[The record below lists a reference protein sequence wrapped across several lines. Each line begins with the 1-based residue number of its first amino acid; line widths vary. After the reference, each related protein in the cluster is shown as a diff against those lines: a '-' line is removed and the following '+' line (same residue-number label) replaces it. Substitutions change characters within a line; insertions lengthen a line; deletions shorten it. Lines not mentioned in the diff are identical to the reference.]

1 MAAQGSDNTSGYGLG
16 VLKSQEIARKH
27 WSRYQLALR
36 RGHQEYQK
44 QARICENFY
53 LGGGRQWQD
62 EDKQALEDAGRPA
75 LEENVIFSTVN
86 TVIGYQT
93 QSRMDVAYKP
103 REEDDQ
109 GISDVL
115 SKITMYVTD
124 QNKFPWKES
133 TVFADGLI
141 QQRGYFDIKMN
152 FDENVYGDISID
164 VLDPLDVIPDPD
176 SKSYDPDDW
185 ADVTVCSWMS
195 FDDIKETYGIK
206 KWREVE
212 NNVTTEPD
220 FGRGSL
226 EEERNKFG
234 TTNNYSAFYTDSN
247 DIQHAR
253 LLSRQYW
260 KVQNR
265 NFFFDPKAGDLYPV
279 PDDMKPGEIKKF
291 AKENKYEI
299 IKKVTK
305 RIRWTVS
312 NRDVVLF
319 DEWSPYDHFTVVP
332 YFPYFRRG
340 VTIGLVDNLI
350 KTQEMLN
357 KVYSQILHVVNT
369 TANSGWLLEEDSL
382 VNMDTEDLEVLGSQ
396 TGLVLEYK
404 RGGAAPQKIEPNQ
417 VPTGLKDLVTSGVE
431 LIRLISGVS
440 ETFQGGKGPEVSGT
454 AIQSRVHQSAIQ
466 LAAPID
472 NLFRTRNMIAER
484 VLKLIQ
490 GFYTQ
495 ERTFMI
501 TGHDENGKPVN
512 TPVAINK
519 EDTAN
524 PDSSAL
530 INDVSVGKYDV
541 VIADVP
547 TQITFQNA
555 QFSQAIEMRKFGV
568 MIPDA
573 EMVRMSTLSRKTE
586 IAKQL
591 ENAPDPE
598 TVDAQ
603 KEQLILTNETMK
615 KTIEELESKIKE
627 KDSEVLKQVADVAV
641 LIAAN
646 PKLAPIMDALMAT
659 VGKDVKEEQGE
670 GANEMPVS
678 PQQNPG
684 TQSSLGQPIQ

>member
-1 MAAQGSDNTSGYGLG
+1 MGTLQVVVDRD
-16 VLKSQEIARKH
+16 IANRH
-27 WSRYQLALR
+27 WMRYMLALR
-36 RGHQEYQK
+36 RGHQSYQQ
-44 QARICENFY
+44 QAKICENFY
-53 LGGGRQWQD
+53 LGSGRQWTDQ
-62 EDKQALEDAGRPA
+62 DKQQLEAMGRPT
-75 LEENVIFSTVN
+75 LEENVIFATIN

-109 GISDVL
+109 GISDIL

-133 TVFADGLI
+133 QVFSDGLI
-141 QQRGYFDIKMN
+141 QQRGYFDVKMDFN
-152 FDENVYGDISID
+152 ENVYGDISIET
-164 VLDPLDVIPDPD
+164 LDPLDVLPDPD

-185 ADVTVCSWMS
+185 ADVMVTSWMS
-195 FDDIKETYGIK
+195 FDDIKETYGLK
-206 KWREVE
+206 KWREIE
-212 NNVTTEPD
+212 NNISAEAD

-253 LLSRQYW
+253 LINRQFW

-265 NFFFDPKAGDLYPV
+265 DFYFDPKAGDLYPV
-279 PDDMKPGEIKKF
+279 PDDIKPKDRIKF
-291 AKENKYEI
+291 AKDNGYEI

-312 NRDVVLF
+312 TRDVVLF
-319 DEWSPYDHFTVVP
+319 DEWSPYDHFTIVP

-340 VTIGLVDNLI
+340 VTLGIVDNLI

-369 TANSGWLLEEDSL
+369 TANSGWIVEENSL
-382 VNMDTEDLEVLGSQ
+382 VNMDTEDLVDVGSQ
-396 TGLVLEYK
+396 TGLILEHRK
-404 RGGAAPQKIEPNQ
+404 GSAPPAKIEPNQ
-417 VPTGLKDLVTSGVE
+417 VPTGLKDLVTSGID

-472 NLFRTRNMIAER
+472 NLFRTRNMVAER
-484 VLKLIQ
+484 ILKLIQ

-512 TPVAINK
+512 TAVKINQ
-519 EDTAN
+519 EDPSTDD
-524 PDSSAL
+524 PTL

-555 QFSQAIEMRKFGV
+555 QFSQAIELRKYGV

-573 EMVRMSTLSRKTE
+573 EMVRMSTLSRKNE
-586 IAKQL
+586 IATQL
-591 ENAPDPE
+591 ENAPDQE
-598 TVDAQ
+598 SVDAQ
-603 KEQLILTNETMK
+603 KEQLQLTVETMK
-615 KTIEELESKIKE
+615 KTIEELEGKTKE
-627 KDSEVLKQVADVAV
+627 KDAQTLKQVADVAV

-646 PKLAPIMDALMAT
+646 PRLAPILDALMAT
-659 VGKDVKEEQGE
+659 IDNPKEEQGE
-670 GANEMPVS
+670 SANEMLPP
-678 PQQNPG
+678 PQQVQG
-684 TQSSLGQPIQ
+684 QQLGQGMM